1 MAQRS
6 DPIYIGLNGT
16 VLALDRESG
25 ETIWRADLKG
35 SDFVNVVLQDG
46 DLFAASRG
54 ELYRLNP
61 ATGDILWRNKL
72 PGLGL
77 GIVTVAGGAQT
88 PAAADKKR
96 RDQAAAGAA
105 AAS

>member
-35 SDFVNVVLQDG
+35 SDFEIGRAHV
-46 DLFAASRG
+46 
-54 ELYRLNP
+54 
-61 ATGDILWRNKL
+61 
-72 PGLGL
+72 
-77 GIVTVAGGAQT
+77 
-88 PAAADKKR
+88 
-96 RDQAAAGAA
+96 
-105 AAS
+105 